1 MLSLRGTNIQYLNI
15 CVFAFDFFF
24 CWFWI
29 LRFFFVLFISI
40 ADQILDYTLLGDY
53 ENKKQI
59 ENNDDDFWKNID
71 NINVNKINTQ
81 ISTLKTIPKEK
92 YKNNQFCLD
101 ELDQLDEN
109 NNLILSS
116 CDDNSEIESDFN

>member
-40 ADQILDYTLLGDY
+40 ADQILGYTLLGDY
-53 ENKKQI
+53 ENNKEI

-71 NINVNKINTQ
+71 NIVSNKTNNK
-81 ISTLKTIPKEK
+81 ISTLKPIPDEK
-92 YKNNQFCLD
+92 YKNKQFCLN
-101 ELDQLDEN
+101 ELDEN

>member
-1 MLSLRGTNIQYLNI
+1 MLSLRGTNIEYLNI

-40 ADQILDYTLLGDY
+40 ADQILGYTLLGDY
-53 ENKKQI
+53 DNNKEI

-71 NINVNKINTQ
+71 NIVSNKTNNK
-81 ISTLKTIPKEK
+81 ISTLKPIPDEK
-92 YKNNQFCLD
+92 YKNKQFYLN
-101 ELDQLDEN
+101 ELDEN
-109 NNLILSS
+109 SNLVLSS